1 MMTEFMNGI
10 SINKVRPVG
19 DFVTNQQK
27 PPIPEVRKNGRRPAS
42 NYVHG
47 GVKRTLNPNK
57 VGLKD
62 LLFKSENFGPR
73 LRKGSK
79 GVSSRDGF

>member
-10 SINKVRPVG
+10 SIKKVRPVG
-19 DFVTNQQK
+19 DFTMNQK
-27 PPIPEVRKNGRRPAS
+27 PPIPEVRKNGGRPTS

-47 GVKRTLNPNK
+47 GTRRPFNSNS

-73 LRKGSK
+73 LKKASK
-79 GVSSRDGF
+79 GVTSRNGF

>member
-19 DFVTNQQK
+19 EFTTNQK
-27 PPIPEVRKNGRRPAS
+27 PPIPEVRRNGQRPPS
-42 NYVHG
+42 NYVKG
-47 GVKRTLNPNK
+47 GIKRPLNSNS

-73 LRKGSK
+73 VKKGSR
-79 GVSSRDGF
+79 GVTSRDGF